1 MVQDVLTKGRHK
13 LGGKD
18 LRIEPYHDFLG
29 GLSPLDAPTSH
40 IPKPVLAEVQESI
53 MEFLYGKGE
62 NTKKKLLK
70 DLAKVKANLLWPDGS
85 QKSQAKLE
93 PVIDKSQHQSW
104 LNWEKKAVDVLTDF
118 MRGHKTARVPVPQTL
133 WKDAADKLQKM
144 TTACSMVPD
153 TQLHEVILV
162 GEQRD
167 VDVAEATI
175 NDIIMELQK
184 KSKNASSFKAE
195 GDSDTKEVIF

>member
-118 MRGHKTARVPVPQTL
+118 MRGHKTARVPVPQKL

-153 TQLHEVILV
+153 TQVILV